1 MPTIHV
7 ERTISAPIDA
17 VFEAISDHERYAEF
31 PGIKFAEITREG
43 GSERNGLGALRRI
56 RTFGVTFVEE
66 IVRFERPARMD
77 YVIREVNVPMVHESG
92 TMELEETDAGTK
104 VVWISTYHVTTPVVG
119 GLLGAITARVT
130 TIGFGRLLAGVERR
144 LAREPVA
151 AQPA

>member
-1 MPTIHV
+1 
-7 ERTISAPIDA
+7 
-17 VFEAISDHERYAEF
+17 
-31 PGIKFAEITREG
+31 
-43 GSERNGLGALRRI
+43 
-56 RTFGVTFVEE
+56 
-66 IVRFERPARMD
+66 MD

-92 TMELEETDAGTK
+92 TMELEARRRRHDGRS
-104 VVWISTYHVTTPVVG
+104 STYHVTTPVVG